1 MSKYTTELRWI
12 IENGYDLQLNE
23 YPIFD
28 ENYREEL
35 NQKIINHYY
44 FREFGF
50 EIVGLFR
57 FYLKQTMN

>member
-1 MSKYTTELRWI
+1 MSKYTTELRWV

-44 FREFGF
+44 FRE
-50 EIVGLFR
+50 IGLDFI
-57 FYLKQTMN
+57 